1 MPSRGIEGSMKTW
14 CKCYRLNNGVRLS
27 PIFYIKSCPK
37 VFIFFA
43 SAQISLTYLN
53 HIVSKCTIYCVV
65 DFWSLTNEG
74 FWAEGW
80 WGGEGGGLP
89 VWRGNWLWP
98 IPPSLLPHLRLFL
111 PLIASFGQLRHLIN
125 HRIPSWLLRG
135 SFEEKKTG
143 YISSQWLRIVEKFA
157 STWKFQILKFFAYL
171 TPSKVGFRH
180 CIRMWEKMKKS
191 HKKICSLAFLRCL
204 HFERKLGPVLECEKF
219 NHFIQT

>member
-1 MPSRGIEGSMKTW
+1 MSHYSGLYLPSRGSEGSMKTW

-80 WGGEGGGLP
+80 WGGEGGDLSECQFYCSDCSVLCSP
-89 VWRGNWLWP
+89 KQARED
-98 IPPSLLPHLRLFL
+98 IIIEEALLESR
-111 PLIASFGQLRHLIN
+111 
-125 HRIPSWLLRG
+125 
-135 SFEEKKTG
+135 
-143 YISSQWLRIVEKFA
+143 
-157 STWKFQILKFFAYL
+157 QIL
-171 TPSKVGFRH
+171 
-180 CIRMWEKMKKS
+180 
-191 HKKICSLAFLRCL
+191 
-204 HFERKLGPVLECEKF
+204 
-219 NHFIQT
+219 